1 MDFIYESNRI
11 YRTDENNKVIAE
23 VTFPSISDTMISNNT
38 VNINHTFVDNSL
50 RGQGV
55 AGQLMVAVA
64 KKLREENKKAILTC
78 SYAISWF
85 EKNDEYSDILANRED

>member
-11 YRTDENNKVIAE
+11 YRIDENNKVIAE
-23 VTFPSISDTMISNNT
+23 VTFPSISDTMTSNNT

>member
-11 YRTDENNKVIAE
+11 YKTDNNKVIAE
-23 VTFPSISDTMISNNT
+23 VTFPNISDITASNST

-55 AGQLMVAVA
+55 AGQLMEAVA
-64 KKLREENKKAILTC
+64 TKLREENKKAVLTC

-85 EKNDEYSDILANRED
+85 EKHAEYSDILANRED

>member
-23 VTFPSISDTMISNNT
+23 VTFPSISDTMASNNT

>member
-11 YRTDENNKVIAE
+11 YKTDDNNNIIAE
-23 VTFPSISDTMISNNT
+23 VTYPSISDSKASNAT

-50 RGQGV
+50 RGQGI
-55 AGQLMVAVA
+55 AGQLMEAVA
-64 KKLREENKKAILTC
+64 TKLREENKKAILTC

-85 EKNDEYSDILANRED
+85 ERHTEYSAILADRED

>member
-23 VTFPSISDTMISNNT
+23 VTFPSISDTMTSNNT

-64 KKLREENKKAILTC
+64 KKLREENKKGILTC

>member
-23 VTFPSISDTMISNNT
+23 VTFPSISDTMTSNNT